1 MMFKNGISY
10 LLICLMLLSACVE
23 NNGTRS
29 TRATTKDALKKV
41 GGTTTGTGNKA
52 TGDLTQ
58 VTLTAEAL
66 AFGQAEL
73 RHIVDPF
80 DGTYKTKVTI
90 PKNYSGILY
99 LSGLNITSLSNRLIS
114 ARFRFGRELE
124 AITVP
129 ATIVRGQGITPQTD
143 IEVVALDMTE
153 QPFSNMRLLYD
164 LYDYNDYDVDN
175 DGTEE
180 GAPVSSP
187 RDGGL
192 YCRGLRLSEDST
204 FIDSNSNAA
213 CDAAGERCLYAY
225 AKIKDKGL
233 INSTSGIAQTP
244 TQAQVAIAAASYSS
258 ETVANKILKCLPED
272 GSLAMFNS
280 ILGISLAGPLG
291 YPTTAGIT
299 VGGVSYQYKGPYTVI
314 AETLWEISGGALFSS
329 MSTAGATPSGVFQT
343 KYVSGST
350 DTDAMKGYKSF
361 LFPRAAK
368 MDLRGGVDHFSSTT
382 PFGIRTLSPLL
393 VAGTSTYMD
402 GCNARVTTYNSS
414 TNENIASCNVTATI
428 ELVSIDP
435 TTKEEIVVSASKA
448 LKLQLIKA
456 SLTDYQ
462 GKEVLYSAMKTC
474 TNSNSCGSGECCYNS
489 RCWSKNLVSQCK
501 EDVLDVGNG
510 ATGASCA
517 SDYQCSSLCCNAG
530 GNSRCGVHQNTIND
544 QVLCSKS
551 PGQSC
556 VTREYCRKENV
567 SKCLIVKVGTNSL
580 GQQTCA
586 LRCYNVPTYGDCV
599 NGGCIQPASPVVPA
613 FDQTRPL
620 CSGYPEA
627 VDPPTS
633 VN

>member
-1 MMFKNGISY
+1 MNFKNSISH
-10 LLICLMLLSACVE
+10 LLISLMLCSACVE
-23 NNGTRS
+23 NNGNRS
-29 TRATTKDALKKV
+29 GRTSTKDSLKAISGATT
-41 GGTTTGTGNKA
+41 TTSKKA
-52 TGDLTQ
+52 TGDL
-58 VTLTAEAL
+58 VEATLTAEAL
-66 AFGQAEL
+66 TFGQAEL
-73 RHIVDPF
+73 RHVVDPF

-90 PKNYSGILY
+90 PKNYSGMLY

-143 IEVVALDMTE
+143 IEVVALDMTD

-164 LYDYNDYDVDN
+164 LYDYNDYDVNN
-175 DGTEE
+175 DGIEE
-180 GAPVSSP
+180 ATPVTSA

-192 YCRGLRLSEDST
+192 YCRGLRLNEDST
-204 FIDSNSNAA
+204 FIDSNSNGA

-233 INSTSGIAQTP
+233 LLGTIAQTP
-244 TQAQVAIAAASYSS
+244 TQAQVAIAANAYSS
-258 ETVANKILKCLPED
+258 ETNANKILKCLPED
-272 GSLAMFNS
+272 ISVLMFNS
-280 ILGISLAGPLG
+280 LLGTSIAGTLVG
-291 YPTTAGIT
+291 YPTSGTLI
-299 VGGVSYQYKGPYTVI
+299 GGPSYTYKGPYSVI
-314 AETLWEISGGALFSS
+314 AETLWEISGGALFSN
-329 MSTAGATPSGVFQT
+329 MATSGTTPTGIFQT
-343 KYVSGST
+343 SHASATT
-350 DTDAMKGYKSF
+350 DSSAMRGYKSF
-361 LFPRAAK
+361 LFPRATK
-368 MDLRGGVDHFSSTT
+368 MDLRAGVSHFSSVT
-382 PFGIRTLSPLL
+382 PFGVRSIRELPAS
-393 VAGTSTYMD
+393 GTSAFMD
-402 GCNARVTTYNSS
+402 GCNARVNTYNSS

-435 TTKEEIVVSASKA
+435 DTKEEIVVSASKS

-474 TNSNSCGSGECCYNS
+474 SNSNACGAGECCYNS

-510 ATGASCA
+510 AIGADCA
-517 SDYQCSSLCCNAG
+517 SDYQCASLCCGAN
-530 GNSRCGVHQNTIND
+530 GNGRCSVHQNTPND

-567 SKCLIVKVGTNSL
+567 SKCLIVKVGANSL

-586 LRCYNVPTYGDCV
+586 LRCYNIPTFADCI
-599 NGGCIQPASPVVPA
+599 NGGCVMPASPAVPA
-613 FDQTRPL
+613 FDQTKPL
-620 CSGYPEA
+620 CTNYPEA

-633 VN
+633 VK